1 MDRVISTTTQ
11 RRRQLRS
18 WLLGGGAVLALLL
31 AGLGLRTVLQPSLRR
46 VDILTAT
53 VETGD
58 VDATLTA
65 AGTVIPAREVV
76 ITSPIASTVRRVALA
91 VGARVQPGQ
100 TIVELDKDL
109 AASTLAKLD
118 DEQLRNQNKN
128 SQLQLTL
135 AGRLTDLQ
143 AQQQSQA
150 LKVSSLQSALRDEQH
165 LLAIGG
171 GTAEAVRQAELNLR
185 TARLEAQ
192 RLGQQLANQRLAS
205 AADRRELGYTV
216 SMQQR
221 SIAEQAAKLRQAN
234 ISSQLPGV
242 LTWVN
247 DNLGATVQA
256 GDALAR
262 VADLSRYRVRATL
275 ADTYA
280 DQLHPGDAVLVRLGP
295 GTDLRG
301 TVASISPAVEKGV
314 VTFYATLA
322 NDHHPALRANLRADV
337 YVITRAH
344 RGVLR
349 LHNGSFYQGGQEQ
362 PVFVLAGGRA
372 VRRVVRFGDSNADY
386 VQVISGLAKGE
397 EVVVSDTKAFVDTP
411 ELTVGQ

>member
-1 MDRVISTTTQ
+1 MDRIIDSATQ
-11 RRRQLRS
+11 RRRRLRT
-18 WLLGGGAVLALLL
+18 WLLGVGALAALLA
-31 AGLGLRTVLQPSLRR
+31 AGWGLRAVLQPSLRR
-46 VDILTAT
+46 GDILTAR

-65 AGTVIPAREVV
+65 AGIIIPAREVV
-76 ITSPIASTVRRVALA
+76 ITSPIPSTVRRVALA
-91 VGARVQPGQ
+91 VGARVRPGQ
-100 TIVELDKDL
+100 LILELDKDL
-109 AASTLAKLD
+109 AASALAKLD

-128 SQLQLTL
+128 SQLQLAL
-135 AGRLTDLQ
+135 ARSLTDLA
-143 AQQQSQA
+143 AQQQSQD
-150 LKVSSLQSALRDEQH
+150 LKVNSLESALRDEQH

-171 GTAEAVRQAELNLR
+171 GTAEAVRQAELVLR

-192 RLGQQLANQRLAS
+192 RLRQQLANQRRS
-205 AADRRELGYTV
+205 SQADRRELGYTV

-221 SIAEQAAKLRQAN
+221 SIAEQAAKLRQAD

-275 ADTYA
+275 ADAYA

-301 TVASISPAVEKGV
+301 TVASISPAVDKGV
-314 VTFYATLA
+314 VTFYAILE

-337 YVITRAH
+337 FVITRAH

-349 LHNGSFYQGGQEQ
+349 LKNGPFYQGGQEQ

-372 VRRVVRFGDSNADY
+372 VRRVVHFGDSNTDY
-386 VQVISGLAKGE
+386 VQVLSSLTKGE
-397 EVVVSDTKAFVDTP
+397 EVIVSDTKAFVDTP
-411 ELTVGQ
+411 ELRVE

>member
-1 MDRVISTTTQ
+1 MDRVLSSTTQ
-11 RRRQLRS
+11 RRQQLRR
-18 WLLGGGAVLALLL
+18 WLLSFGVLAGLLL
-31 AGLGLRTVLQPSLRR
+31 AGFALRTAVQPDLRR
-46 VDILTAT
+46 VDILTASA
-53 VETGD
+53 EMGD

-65 AGTVIPAREVV
+65 AGTVIPGREVV
-76 ITSPIASTVRRVALA
+76 LTSPIQSTVRRVALA

-100 TIVELDKDL
+100 TILELDKDL
-109 AASTLAKLD
+109 ATSALAKLD

-128 SQLQLTL
+128 AQLQLTL
-135 AGRLTDLQ
+135 ARNLTDLE
-143 AQQQSQA
+143 AQLQGQA

-165 LLAIGG
+165 LLDIGG
-171 GTAEAVRQAELNLR
+171 GTAEAVRQADLNLR
-185 TARLEAQ
+185 TARLEAE
-192 RLGQQLANQRLAS
+192 RLRHQLRNQHQAN

-221 SIAEQAAKLRQAN
+221 SIAEQASKLRQAD

-262 VADLSRYRVRATL
+262 VADLSRFRVRATI

-295 GTDLRG
+295 GTDLPG
-301 TVASISPAVEKGV
+301 TVASISPAVDKGV
-314 VTFYATLA
+314 VTFYATLQQ
-322 NDHHPALRANLRADV
+322 DHHPALRANLRADV
-337 YVITRAH
+337 FVVTRAH

-349 LHNGSFYQGGQEQ
+349 VKNGPFYQGGQEQ

-372 VRRVVRFGDSNADY
+372 VRRVVRFGDSNTDY
-386 VQVISGLAKGE
+386 VQVLSGLQVGE
-397 EVVVSDTKAFVDTP
+397 ELIVSDTKAFADTP
-411 ELTVGQ
+411 ALTVSP

>member
-1 MDRVISTTTQ
+1 MDRLLPPATL
-11 RRRQLRS
+11 RHRQLRR
-18 WLLGGGAVLALLL
+18 WLLGLGALALVA
-31 AGLGLRTVLQPSLRR
+31 AGALGLRRVLQPTLRR
-46 VDILTAT
+46 ADILTAP
-53 VETGD
+53 VEVGG

-65 AGTVIPAREVV
+65 AGIIIPAREAVLA
-76 ITSPIASTVRRVALA
+76 SPLQSTVRRVVLA
-91 VGARVQPGQ
+91 VGAAVQPGQ
-100 TIVELDKDL
+100 VILELDKNL
-109 AASTLAKLD
+109 AASSLAKLD
-118 DEQLRNQNKN
+118 DEQLRNQNKTA
-128 SQLQLTL
+128 QLRL
-135 AGRLTDLQ
+135 ALARALTDLQ

-192 RLGQQLANQRLAS
+192 RLGQQLANQRQAS
-205 AADRRELGYTV
+205 AADQRELGYTV
-216 SMQQR
+216 SVQQR
-221 SIAEQAAKLRQAN
+221 SIQEQAAKLRQAD
-234 ISSQLPGV
+234 ISSPLPGV

-256 GDALAR
+256 GEALAR
-262 VADLSRYRVRATL
+262 VADLSHYRVRATL

-314 VTFYATLA
+314 VTFFATLET
-322 NDHHPALRANLRADV
+322 DHHPALRANLRADV
-337 YVITRAH
+337 QVLTRAH

-349 LHNGSFYQGGQEQ
+349 LPNGPYYQGGQEQ

-372 VRRVVRFGDSNADY
+372 VRRLVRLGDSNPDY
-386 VQVISGLAKGE
+386 VQVVSGLAKGE
-397 EVVVSDTKAFVDTP
+397 EVIVSDTKAFVDVP
-411 ELTVGQ
+411 ALRVE